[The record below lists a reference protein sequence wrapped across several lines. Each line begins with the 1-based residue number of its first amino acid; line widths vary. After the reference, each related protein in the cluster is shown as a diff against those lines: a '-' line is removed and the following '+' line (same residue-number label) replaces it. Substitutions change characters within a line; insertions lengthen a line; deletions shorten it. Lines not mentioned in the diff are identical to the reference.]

1 MRLKN
6 ADSHDPGTEASKLPP
21 SLPVAEEG
29 EGGAESLPRPK
40 VGRNLGRAVPK
51 LFLDQEFTVT
61 ELPAMEA
68 STWQYYGYLQDDT
81 SQARGRDCAASRGA
95 SAGTCEDYTL
105 LQLSQEGLGHGLERG
120 DIPDPRSDTQSPA
133 KRSEMRS
140 SGQRGPW
147 GLEGD
152 PCWEEHP
159 ASKGCRRGEEGEAPP
174 KVYEMEFGAG
184 RAGRG
189 RTVKPV
195 VYRLEESEYRRLI
208 EEAEA
213 EPEEEWETEQKVPAV
228 QEGYQGD
235 GKVASPNLN
244 RLNSFQ
250 GVLRR
255 QISRSDS
262 ESSAENRQVNKL
274 TRNSPS
280 ERNKPSVPI
289 RSDSFELMDYIL
301 QSKQE
306 AATSLSYVPRES
318 SRAAES
324 FRQAVS
330 FTPQPDGTPD
340 LCQNGQT
347 SEEDLARKPEPDK
360 QVAKSLER
368 MVSAAANYASVPRGF
383 EKLPRQSSSQ
393 LLESRE
399 QLGGEVDVGMLDS
412 YCPKKTPPAPP
423 VRSHSKESLALSMSK
438 TVAMTEALLES
449 CGEAAKP
456 AKEQWAA
463 AGAEQLA
470 GGRTAGGGGSE
481 EPERKGRKSQEDENV
496 LKVAD
501 AKKTFEKPKAAEG
514 KAATPPASVTRKAPL
529 VQLDPRQQGE
539 KQNEMAKGFKTG

>member
-1 MRLKN
+1 
-6 ADSHDPGTEASKLPP
+6 
-21 SLPVAEEG
+21 
-29 EGGAESLPRPK
+29 
-40 VGRNLGRAVPK
+40 
-51 LFLDQEFTVT
+51 
-61 ELPAMEA
+61 MEA
-68 STWQYYGYLQDDT
+68 STWQHYGYLQDDT
-81 SQARGRDCAASRGA
+81 SKARGRDRPTSREA
-95 SAGTCEDYTL
+95 SAGTREDYTL
-105 LQLSQEGLGHGLERG
+105 LQLGQEGLGHSLERG
-120 DIPDPRSDTQSPA
+120 DIPDAGSDTQAPA

-140 SGQRGPW
+140 GGQRGPW
-147 GLEGD
+147 GLAGD
-152 PCWEEHP
+152 PCLEEHP
-159 ASKGCRRGEEGEAPP
+159 VSRGCGRGEEGEAPP
-174 KVYEMEFGAG
+174 KVYEMEVGQG

-213 EPEEEWETEQKVPAV
+213 EPEEEWEATEHKVPMV
-228 QEGYQGD
+228 QEGYPGD

-244 RLNSFQ
+244 QLNAFQ

-262 ESSAENRQVNKL
+262 ESSAESRQVNKL
-274 TRNSPS
+274 TLNSPS

-289 RSDSFELMDYIL
+289 RSDSFERNAMLMDYIL

-306 AATSLSYVPRES
+306 ATTSVSYIPRES
-318 SRAAES
+318 GKAAES

-330 FTPQPDGTPD
+330 FAPQPDGTPD

-347 SEEDLARKPEPDK
+347 GEEDLARKPEPDK

-368 MVSAAANYASVPRGF
+368 MVSGVANYASVARDA

-399 QLGGEVDVGMLDS
+399 QLGGEADVGILDS
-412 YCPKKTPPAPP
+412 YSQKKTPPAPP

-438 TVAMTEALLES
+438 TVAMTEALLEPLRD
-449 CGEAAKP
+449 AAKP
-456 AKEQWAA
+456 AKEQWAS

-470 GGRTAGGGGSE
+470 GGRTAGGGGLE

-514 KAATPPASVTRKAPL
+514 KAATPPASVPRKAPL

-539 KQNEMAKGFKTG
+539 KENKMAKGFRTG